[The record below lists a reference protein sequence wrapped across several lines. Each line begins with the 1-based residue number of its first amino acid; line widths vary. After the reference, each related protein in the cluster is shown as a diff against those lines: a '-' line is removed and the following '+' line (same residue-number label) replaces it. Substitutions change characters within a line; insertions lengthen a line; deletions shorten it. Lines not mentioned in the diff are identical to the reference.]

1 MLGVIL
7 AIIASYLIGSI
18 PFGLIIGKLWANLD
32 VREYGSGNIGTSNVL
47 RTVGPVAAII
57 VFALD
62 VAKGAVA
69 VYLGSLVGGDLV
81 KILAGVAAI
90 AGHNWP
96 IYLKFK
102 GGKGIATSLGA
113 VISLTPVIA
122 LILLGLWIAIVGI
135 TRYISLGSLAAAV
148 LFPIFL
154 IISHAPLT
162 YILAGVLISAFA
174 IYRHRSNIQ
183 RLLAGTEH
191 KIGEK
196 AKRTDSE

>member
-1 MLGVIL
+1 MLGVI
-7 AIIASYLIGSI
+7 AVIVSYLIGSI

-47 RTVGPVAAII
+47 RTVGPSAAII

-62 VAKGAVA
+62 VGKGALA
-69 VYLGSLVGGDLV
+69 VYLGSLAGGDVIKL
-81 KILAGVAAI
+81 LAGVAAI

-96 IYLKFK
+96 IYLRFK

-122 LILLGLWIAIVGI
+122 LVLLGLWIIIVGV
-135 TRYISLGSLAAAV
+135 TRYISLASLAAAF

-154 IISHAPLT
+154 IILHAPLT
-162 YILAGVLISAFA
+162 YILAGICISAFA

-183 RLLAGTEH
+183 RLLAGTEL

-196 AKRTDSE
+196 AKKTDSK

>member
-1 MLGVIL
+1 MLGAIL

-18 PFGLIIGKLWANLD
+18 PFGLLVGKLWANLD

-47 RTVGPVAAII
+47 RTVGPAAAII

-69 VYLGSLVGGDLV
+69 VYLGTLAGGEFV
-81 KILAGVAAI
+81 RIMAGVAAI

-162 YILAGVLISAFA
+162 YVLAGVLISAFA

-183 RLLAGTEH
+183 RVLAGTEH
-191 KIGEK
+191 KIGQK
-196 AKRTDSE
+196 AERTDSE

>member
-1 MLGVIL
+1 MLGPIL

-18 PFGLIIGKLWANLD
+18 PFGLIVGKLWANID

-47 RTVGPVAAII
+47 RTVGPGAAIV

-62 VAKGAVA
+62 VGKGAMA
-69 VYLGSLVGGDLV
+69 VYLGSLAGAELV
-81 KILAGVAAI
+81 KIMAGVAAI

-96 IYLKFK
+96 IYLRFK
-102 GGKGIATSLGA
+102 GGKGVATSLGA
-113 VISLTPVIA
+113 VISLTPIVA
-122 LILLGLWIAIVGI
+122 LILLGLWIIIVGI
-135 TRYISLGSLAAAV
+135 TRYISLASLAAAV
-148 LFPIFL
+148 LFPVFL
-154 IISHAPLT
+154 IISHAPMA

-183 RLLAGTEH
+183 RLLAGTEL

-196 AKRTDSE
+196 AKKTDEQ

>member
-1 MLGVIL
+1 MLGPIL

-18 PFGLIIGKLWANLD
+18 PFGLLVGKLWANID

-47 RTVGPVAAII
+47 RTVGPGAAIV

-62 VAKGAVA
+62 VGKGAMA
-69 VYLGSLVGGDLV
+69 VYLGSLAGAELV
-81 KILAGVAAI
+81 KIMAGVAAI

-96 IYLKFK
+96 IYLRFK
-102 GGKGIATSLGA
+102 GGKGVATSLGA
-113 VISLTPVIA
+113 VISLTPIVA
-122 LILLGLWIAIVGI
+122 LILLGLWIIIVGI
-135 TRYISLGSLAAAV
+135 TRYISLASLAAAV
-148 LFPIFL
+148 LFPVFL
-154 IISHAPLT
+154 IISHAPMA

-183 RLLAGTEH
+183 RLLAGTEL

-196 AKRTDSE
+196 AKKTDEQ